1 VCGRPGV
8 VAHRDAETP
17 IVAGVIPDDEPDGDW
32 TAPGVFRCAPGV
44 YRIPLPLPNDG
55 LRAVN
60 IYAVADG
67 DGWTL
72 IDSGWALA
80 RADDLLRGALAQ
92 LGSALSDVRRFLVT
106 HVHRDHYT
114 QAVVLRREFGMRVA
128 LGRGEQPALEVINR
142 PDREGPAHLARLR
155 RAGGQALLPR
165 IAAQREAPHDST
177 VWEFPD
183 DWIEDGAEFVLD
195 AAGGEERVLQ
205 ALATPG
211 HTQGHVVFA
220 DPSGGLLFSG
230 DHVLPRIT
238 PSIGF
243 EAVTS
248 PRPLA
253 DFIASLELVRARPDA
268 AMLPAHGPVGMRVH
282 ERVDELLAHHGK
294 RLDATLSAVQDGRS
308 TAYEVAEALPWTR
321 RDRRLDELDPFNA
334 MLATLET
341 SVHLDL
347 LAERGLVTAGE
358 ENGIAHYTT

>member
-1 VCGRPGV
+1 
-8 VAHRDAETP
+8 
-17 IVAGVIPDDEPDGDW
+17 
-32 TAPGVFRCAPGV
+32 
-44 YRIPLPLPNDG
+44 
-55 LRAVN
+55 
-60 IYAVADG
+60 
-67 DGWTL
+67 
-72 IDSGWALA
+72 
-80 RADDLLRGALAQ
+80 
-92 LGSALSDVRRFLVT
+92 
-106 HVHRDHYT
+106 
-114 QAVVLRREFGMRVA
+114 
-128 LGRGEQPALEVINR
+128 
-142 PDREGPAHLARLR
+142 
-155 RAGGQALLPR
+155 
-165 IAAQREAPHDST
+165 

-183 DWIEDGAEFVLD
+183 DWIDDGAEFVLD
-195 AAGGEERVLQ
+195 KSGDGARVLQ

-220 DPSGGLLFSG
+220 DPGGGLLFSG

-248 PRPLA
+248 ARPLA

-268 AMLPAHGPVGMRVH
+268 AMLPAHGAVGMRVH

-308 TAYEVAEALPWTR
+308 TAYEVAAVLPWTR
-321 RDRRLDELDPFNA
+321 RDRHLDELDPFNA

-358 ENGIAHYTT
+358 ADGIVHYTT